1 MKKKKCWKQ
10 VKSEKESSTIPSTA
24 DSKLTAQKEKKKEKE
39 MKEKKY
45 QLHTALALAKLG
57 IKKIVHW
64 SLKTQGERRD
74 IHLVFVDEVEV
85 DA

>member
-1 MKKKKCWKQ
+1 MKKKMLKAGKVRKGVFYDSFNCWQ
-10 VKSEKESSTIPSTA
+10 QTDSS
-24 DSKLTAQKEKKKEKE
+24 KGKKKEKE